1 MFIEVCMKGIVIAAT
16 AALLLMSGGALAS
29 SSNGNGTQGGGGN
42 GSSAAGPW
50 VDCKLPDG
58 SVDYLPMMICTMQKN
73 GKVN

>member
-1 MFIEVCMKGIVIAAT
+1 MKGLLIAAMAT
-16 AALLLMSGGALAS
+16 MLFLSGGALAS
-29 SSNGNGTQGGGGN
+29 SSQGNSTQGGGGN

-58 SVDYLPMMICTMQKN
+58 SVDYIPLMICTMQKN